1 MFKLTQHKADRPL
14 AGLNDPDEICIYAIG
29 DIHGRFD
36 LLTDIC
42 ARIDTDIQ
50 RHRERGWLQVFLGDY
65 VDRGPHSSAV
75 ITLLAERSRSAH
87 VICLRGNHEA
97 ALLQFLDAPETLAQ
111 WRQFGG
117 LQTLMSYGLT
127 PSANPGK
134 NESARLA
141 QQLRQIIPSY
151 HLEFLESLRT
161 SYSVDRYFFV
171 HAGVRPGVPLD
182 QQREED
188 LLWIRD
194 DFLLSKDDFGKV
206 IVHGHTPVLEPEL
219 LFNRI
224 NIDTGAYATGRLS
237 CVKLVG
243 QQATLL

>member
-1 MFKLTQHKADRPL
+1 MWKRPLRNTDRPQ
-14 AGLNDPDEICIYAIG
+14 AATDDPDEICIYAIG

-36 LLTDIC
+36 LLTEIC
-42 ARIDTDIQ
+42 ARIDADI
-50 RHRERGWLQVFLGDY
+50 RRNGGRRWLQVFLGDY
-65 VDRGPHSSAV
+65 VDRGPNSSAV

-97 ALLQFLDAPETLAQ
+97 ALLQFLDDPDTLIQ

-117 LQTLMSYGLT
+117 LQTLISYGLT
-127 PSANPGK
+127 PSANPSRDE
-134 NESARLA
+134 NAQLA
-141 QQLRQIIPSY
+141 KELRQIIPSY
-151 HLEFLESLRT
+151 HLDFLQSLRT
-161 SYSVDRYFFV
+161 SHSVDRYFFA

-194 DFLLSKDDFGKV
+194 DFLLSEDDFGKV
-206 IVHGHTPVLEPEL
+206 IVHGHTPVQEPEL

-224 NIDTGAYATGRLS
+224 NIDTGAYATGRLT

-243 QQATLL
+243 KQAILL